1 MSRAESSALLMRA
14 RAMTTNVSHRRLGAI
29 GRIDSL
35 PPCYA
40 LKTGEAMLGRGV
52 AARLPFVV
60 EAWAADL
67 PGPRSKLSV
76 FVNRTPI
83 VADMTAFRDGDK
95 DFLVDGC
102 GLCHLVD
109 GIQKTGNWTLTLNVS
124 TPFMP
129 ITSDGKT
136 PDLEPFVAEIVGA
149 LASAIRQTRR
159 ARPKIGERLT
169 ATDVFLDR
177 LDEAI
182 ANVSGEGAYRFPLRQ
197 LFYALRP
204 FVIGALGVEPGYPN
218 FEQVITNYERAH
230 GEILGLY
237 REPRGTLTHPHTGEA
252 DIEIGTLAVESYERP
267 PWLFNKVVVIEKAG
281 FAEALRVAGLP
292 KKFDFVT
299 MTNRGFTGR
308 ALKDLIDQLA
318 ERGDEPLT
326 VLSIHDADAAGTMIH
341 QTLVQETLARGARKV
356 GIIDLGL
363 NPWEA
368 EQMRLASETVKY
380 SRRQPVADY
389 VRKHA
394 ARSDGQNW
402 ADWLQGARYELN
414 SMTMPQFL
422 AWLERKLI
430 ELGGASKVVPPQEV
444 AKQELSAR
452 IETQLRERITER
464 ILREAGI
471 EGQIDRVRA
480 DLVPHSTSGLAAWL
494 GEHPGDHWRT
504 FIDSLARA
512 ATDDVLKIGGRPWP
526 AKDRSS

>member
-1 MSRAESSALLMRA
+1 M
-14 RAMTTNVSHRRLGAI
+14 
-29 GRIDSL
+29 
-35 PPCYA
+35 
-40 LKTGEAMLGRGV
+40 
-52 AARLPFVV
+52 
-60 EAWAADL
+60 

-76 FVNRTPI
+76 LVNRTPI
-83 VADMTAFRDGDK
+83 VADMSAFRDGDK
-95 DFLVDGC
+95 DFLIDGC
-102 GLCHLVD
+102 GLFHLVG

-169 ATDVFLDR
+169 ATDVFLDH
-177 LDEAI
+177 LEEAI
-182 ANVSGEGAYRFPLRQ
+182 ANVSGQGAYRFPLRQ

-204 FVIGALGVEPGYPN
+204 FVIGELGVEPGYPN

-230 GEILGLY
+230 GEIPGLY

-308 ALKDLIDQLA
+308 ALKDLIDHLA

-326 VLSIHDADAAGTMIH
+326 VLSVHDADAAGTMIH
-341 QTLVQETLARGARKV
+341 QTLVQETLARRARKV
-356 GIIDLGL
+356 KIIDLGL

-368 EQMRLASETVKY
+368 EQMGLASETVKY

-389 VRKHA
+389 VRNHA
-394 ARSDGQNW
+394 ARSDGENW
-402 ADWLQGARYELN
+402 ADWLQSNRYELN
-414 SMTMPQFL
+414 AMTMPQFL

-430 ELGGASKVVPPQEV
+430 EHGGASKVIPPREV
-444 AKQELSAR
+444 AEQALFAR
-452 IETQLRERITER
+452 IEAQLRERFTER
-464 ILREAGI
+464 ILVEADL
-471 EGQIDRVRA
+471 EGQIGRVMA
-480 DLVPHSTSGLAAWL
+480 DLVSPSTSGVAAWL
-494 GEHPGDHWRT
+494 GDHPVNHWRT
-504 FIDSLARA
+504 FIDGLARA
-512 ATDDVLKIGGRPWP
+512 ATDDVLKTGGRPWP
-526 AKDRSS
+526 AKKPERGDQSS